1 MEKQYNRKK
10 QYLIIFII
18 ILTILE
24 IIWLFFGQ
32 KFSEQAIVWSV
43 FVRLNIYTDFAFG
56 ADLIYKLTVLV
67 LLLGILFCGW
77 LLLYLTEKAVDKF
90 LEDIIQLLD
99 NIIDGKELEG
109 LNLNQET
116 YLSKCAAKLEK
127 LHELMLYQR
136 NTGAEDKTKMKTL
149 ISDISHQ
156 LRTPL
161 SNMKILINTLGRET
175 ITKKEQ
181 DLFWQQLISQMDKIE
196 FLIQSLIKASR
207 LESGVI
213 DIQRQELSIFDTLAQ
228 ALGNIFIEAEKKKIQ
243 ITVDCKETLLVYHDR
258 KWTEEALFN
267 ILDNAVKYTP
277 EKGIIDITVSAQE
290 IYTEIK
296 ISDNG
301 IGVSPEHYEDIFK
314 RFYREDKVHDYNGIG
329 IGLYLTRQIIFMQN
343 GYITVHKRDND
354 GTVFQVYLPN
364 KEM

>member
-24 IIWLFFGQ
+24 IIW
-32 KFSEQAIVWSV
+32 
-43 FVRLNIYTDFAFG
+43 
-56 ADLIYKLTVLV
+56 
-67 LLLGILFCGW
+67 ILFCGW

-161 SNMKILINTLGRET
+161 SNMKILINTLGREN
-175 ITKKEQ
+175 ITKKE
-181 DLFWQQLISQMDKIE
+181 
-196 FLIQSLIKASR
+196 
-207 LESGVI
+207 G
-213 DIQRQELSIFDTLAQ
+213 T
-228 ALGNIFIEAEKKKIQ
+228 N
-243 ITVDCKETLLVYHDR
+243 
-258 KWTEEALFN
+258 KWNLNTN
-267 ILDNAVKYTP
+267 
-277 EKGIIDITVSAQE
+277 Q
-290 IYTEIK
+290 
-296 ISDNG
+296 
-301 IGVSPEHYEDIFK
+301 
-314 RFYREDKVHDYNGIG
+314 
-329 IGLYLTRQIIFMQN
+329 
-343 GYITVHKRDND
+343 
-354 GTVFQVYLPN
+354 
-364 KEM
+364 

>member
-18 ILTILE
+18 SLTILE

-32 KFSEQAIVWSV
+32 KFSEQAIAWSV
-43 FVRLNIYTDFAFG
+43 FVRLNIYTDFALG

-161 SNMKILINTLGRET
+161 SNMKILINTLD
-175 ITKKEQ
+175 Q
-181 DLFWQQLISQMDKIE
+181 H
-196 FLIQSLIKASR
+196 
-207 LESGVI
+207 
-213 DIQRQELSIFDTLAQ
+213 
-228 ALGNIFIEAEKKKIQ
+228 
-243 ITVDCKETLLVYHDR
+243 LLV
-258 KWTEEALFN
+258 
-267 ILDNAVKYTP
+267 
-277 EKGIIDITVSAQE
+277 
-290 IYTEIK
+290 
-296 ISDNG
+296 
-301 IGVSPEHYEDIFK
+301 
-314 RFYREDKVHDYNGIG
+314 
-329 IGLYLTRQIIFMQN
+329 
-343 GYITVHKRDND
+343 
-354 GTVFQVYLPN
+354 
-364 KEM
+364 